1 MARTP
6 STMLPLG
13 TPMPAFTLPDVVS
26 GDAVSSHEIADAPAS
41 VVVFWCNHCPF
52 VKHIAPRFVDF
63 ARRAME
69 RGVKV
74 VAISSNDAA
83 AYPDD
88 GPEAMAEIATAD
100 GYPFAYLYDESQ
112 TVAKAFSAACTP
124 DFYLFDG
131 EGELAYRGQFDG
143 SRPGNAV
150 PVTGEDL
157 AAALERVL
165 AGEAVGDDQVP
176 SLGCNIKWKP
186 GNAPAYYGG

>member
-26 GDAVSSHEIADAPAS
+26 GDAVSSHEIAGAPAS

-63 ARRAME
+63 ARGAME

-88 GPEAMAEIATAD
+88 GPEAMAELATAD